1 MNESINDC
9 LAMVKSLARDFT
21 RQGKPFSQEYVMKT
35 LKDWG
40 FTYQDSLTAIH
51 LYFTELKA

>member
-9 LAMVKSLARDFT
+9 LAMVRNLAEDF
-21 RQGKPFSQEYVMKT
+21 RQQGKPFSQEYVMKT

-40 FTYQDSLTAIH
+40 FTYKDSLTAIH
-51 LYFTELKA
+51 LYFSSLN